1 MGFFKIGFLKT
12 TLISVRTIASP
23 ISAVLAG
30 TVFIC
35 CGYASLNSTF
45 ALKLNQTNTPM
56 YITGIILALYYLGS
70 VLASLTAYRFVNKV
84 GNIRAFSAFSSL
96 LSALVL
102 THAFSQNH
110 FFWALL
116 RLSEGYCIGTI
127 SMCLESWLNT
137 RATNRNRGV
146 IMSLYMITTYL
157 GSGIGQ
163 LSLNIPDHSGYL
175 MYILISII
183 FSVALIPVSLT
194 ALPAPNIQMYKS
206 MPLKKAF
213 SISPVGFLCCISSG
227 ILVGTF
233 YLLGTIYASNLGL
246 SVQEVS
252 LFMFFGVFGGLL
264 AQFPLGKISDMMD
277 RRYVLI
283 GICAALCLIVPVSYF
298 MASKSILWL
307 ILSTLLLGSCVFTLY
322 PISVSHINDLISD
335 DERVNA
341 SGLLILAQNVGL
353 IAGPVIVSIGMTY
366 FGNAFFMAAFLAIPI
381 IFITFAVTH
390 IKKKPDINYVNV
402 TPTTPT
408 PTTPTHAYNEITRR
422 DTLLSRAKDL
432 LTEKKE

>member
-1 MGFFKIGFLKT
+1 MGILKT

-30 TVFIC
+30 TVFMC

-45 ALKLNQTNTPM
+45 ALRLNQNNTSM
-56 YITGIILALYYLGS
+56 YISGIILALYYLGS
-70 VLASLTAYRFVNKV
+70 VLASVTAYKFINKV

-102 THAFSQNH
+102 THAFSQNYY
-110 FFWALL
+110 FWAIL

-146 IMSLYMITTYL
+146 IMSLYMVTTYL
-157 GSGIGQ
+157 GSSLGQ
-163 LSLNIPDHSGYL
+163 LSLNISDHSGYL
-175 MYILISII
+175 IYILISIV
-183 FSVALIPVSLT
+183 FSLALIPVSLT
-194 ALPAPNIQMYKS
+194 ALPAPNIQVYKS

-213 SISPVGFLCCISSG
+213 NISPVGFLCCISSG
-227 ILVGTF
+227 VLVGTF
-233 YLLGTIYASNLGL
+233 YLLGTIYATNLGL
-246 SVQEVS
+246 SIKDVS
-252 LFMFFGVFGGLL
+252 LFMFFGVLGGLL

-277 RRYVLI
+277 RRFVLI
-283 GICAALCLIVPVSYF
+283 GICAALCLIVPFSYF
-298 MASKSILWL
+298 MASKSIIWL
-307 ILSTLLLGSCVFTLY
+307 ILSTILLGSCVFTLY
-322 PISVSHINDLISD
+322 PVSVSHINDLISD

-353 IAGPVIVSIGMTY
+353 IAGPIIVSIGMAHY
-366 FGNAFFMAAFLAIPI
+366 GNAFFMGAFMAIPL
-381 IFITFAVTH
+381 IFIFFALTH
-390 IKKKPDINYVNV
+390 IKKKPEINYINV
-402 TPTTPT
+402 TPTTPV
-408 PTTPTHAYNEITRR
+408 PSTPTHAYNEITRR